1 MALIT
6 DLGVDG
12 NGILQP
18 ILKNRWRLNF
28 LGFAGDPD
36 PLRVQAISFDR
47 PKIEFA
53 EIQLDRYNSTGYV
66 AGKHTWQP
74 STMVFEAD
82 TGGLVAKSVQDQ
94 VNLQQSIIG
103 NFPAPRLP
111 AAIGGAIYK
120 FAIRAEMLDG
130 NETVLEAW
138 ILEGCYFSS
147 IDWDNGDYTAAAE
160 TIKYTIVTRFD
171 HARQIITGIRVNATG
186 GAGV

>member
-18 ILKNRWRLNF
+18 LLKNRWRINF
-28 LGFAGDPD
+28 LGIAGDPD
-36 PLRVQAISFDR
+36 PLRVQAITADR

-53 EIQLDRYNSTGYV
+53 EVELDRYNSKAYV
-66 AGKHTWQP
+66 AGKHSFQP
-74 STMVFEAD
+74 INIVFESD
-82 TGGLVAKSVQDQ
+82 VGGAVAKSVQDQ
-94 VNLQQSIIG
+94 LNLQQSIIG

-120 FAIRAEMLDG
+120 FAIRQEMLDG
-130 NETVLEAW
+130 NNTVLEAW
-138 ILEGCYFSS
+138 IIEGCWFQSVE
-147 IDWDNGDYTAAAE
+147 WDNLDYAANE
-160 TIKYTIVTRFD
+160 SVKITTTVRFD
-171 HARQIITGIRVNATG
+171 QARQVITGIKVNATG